1 MKKIGVT
8 ILAMLLLMATSVT
21 AYAQDSAT
29 ISYDSLKYVA
39 GDVDCNEKIDAD
51 DMVAL
56 REVLLDITKADR
68 ENTADAN
75 GDGDINIIDLVR
87 MKKYFSNGFSV
98 KLGK

>member
-1 MKKIGVT
+1 ME
-8 ILAMLLLMATSVT
+8 
-21 AYAQDSAT
+21 AT
-29 ISYDSLKYVA
+29 ITYRPDAQKTPGLYDRL
-39 GDVDCNEKIDAD
+39 
-51 DMVAL
+51 L
-56 REVLLDITKADR
+56 TREVLLDITKADR